1 MGSEQSQLSE
11 YVDRNRV
18 ASWLLAVAVIRVP
31 QCGNND
37 PPEGEHHAPAET
49 RQSNYQ
55 IISNN
60 HLTPRAQPPAADQ
73 LLEHMEL
80 GMGSEGQPDLFIS
93 RKLKG
98 EAILLASNSN

>member
-11 YVDRNRV
+11 YVDRDRV

-73 LLEHMEL
+73 ADCWNIWNWEW
-80 GMGSEGQPDLFIS
+80 GVKDSQIY
-93 RKLKG
+93 
-98 EAILLASNSN
+98 LLAVN

>member
-11 YVDRNRV
+11 YVDRDRV

-60 HLTPRAQPPAADQ
+60 HLTPRAQPPASHQADCWNIWNWEWGVKDSQ
-73 LLEHMEL
+73 
-80 GMGSEGQPDLFIS
+80 IY
-93 RKLKG
+93 
-98 EAILLASNSN
+98 LLAVN